1 MISWREAW
9 RQTYN
14 EEFLRISKTRSF
26 TFPDWFFNSLATS
39 RSRFVNGPIFCA
51 LYLPYLVL
59 AAVIFFARVA
69 VRWTTNVWRRS
80 P

>member
-1 MISWREAW
+1 MITWREAW

-14 EEFLRISKTRSF
+14 EEFLHSRTRSF
-26 TFPDWFFNSLATS
+26 TFADWLFNSLATS
-39 RSRFVNGPIFCA
+39 RSRFVNGPVFCA

-59 AAVIFFARVA
+59 AAVIFFTKVA
-69 VRWTTNVWRRS
+69 VRWITSVWRRN